1 MKLRKRIAICFAIV
15 IIVPVTLAAATLAGT
30 LYFQADAIR
39 QHYGIDVAHLE
50 AFDKS
55 MVFSLIFSILVILI
69 ITGVVMT
76 LWLTRG
82 VSAPIQSMMKATQQI
97 RDGNLDF
104 ELKPEGNVEEINLL
118 FESFEEMR
126 RKLKETNEANL
137 EFDRQSREL
146 ISNISHD
153 LRTPIT
159 AVKGYCEG
167 IMDGVADTPEK
178 QERYVRTIY
187 NKANEMDHLINELS
201 FYSRISTNRIP
212 YVFDRLDVNAF
223 FDDAA
228 EGIAED
234 LQTRGIRF
242 GYTNSVR
249 EGTYMIADAEQIARV
264 LNNLVGNAIKY
275 NDKEEKI
282 IKLNVSTM
290 GDEIRV
296 SVEDNGRGIP
306 ADDLANVFERFYRT
320 DASRNSSR
328 GGSGIGLSIVK
339 KIIED
344 HGGRIWAT
352 STEGVGTGMHFEL
365 RKYQE
370 AEKDEQNI
378 DH

>member
-320 DASRNSSR
+320 DASRHSST
-328 GGSGIGLSIVK
+328 GGSGIGLAIVR

-344 HGGRIWAT
+344 HSGRVWAM
-352 STEGVGTGMHFEL
+352 SREGAGTTMCFAL
-365 RKYQE
+365 RIYEKKEE
-370 AEKDEQNI
+370 A
-378 DH
+378 